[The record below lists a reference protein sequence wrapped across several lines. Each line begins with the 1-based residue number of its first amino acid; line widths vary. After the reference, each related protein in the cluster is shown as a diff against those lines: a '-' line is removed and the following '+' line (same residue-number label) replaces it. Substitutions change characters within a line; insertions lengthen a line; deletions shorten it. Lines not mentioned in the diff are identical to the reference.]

1 MLMAGCT
8 EIEPLEMT
16 VASAEK
22 NLEEIKN
29 YKSTEHYISAV
40 WFSNWKADGNMGS
53 YLSTLPDSLDMV
65 ILEGEYEELSE
76 AQKAD
81 IKSVREDKG
90 TKVLMKVDFDKIY
103 EQYVA
108 AMEEA
113 DERGEEIAE
122 ELAAGEDREVTMED
136 IDKAVEQERQKVADE
151 YSGIGDVV
159 MDNSEKNISEAGFD
173 GMTIAIT
180 TTGDTFF
187 KEIVNGFIGKA
198 GERVK
203 NAGKILVF
211 EGNPGYVSNACG
223 LFDYVVS
230 TTHGNDRLSEVQEAF
245 DSFMLMEETRPE
257 QFILYLSLEDD
268 SWETPYEDILS
279 SVEVTEEKY
288 KSLGLWKPLGGQ
300 RTGGLAIKGVENDYE
315 NNYNILR
322 QTIQYLNLK

>member
-113 DERGEEIAE
+113 DERGEEMAE
-122 ELAAGEDREVTMED
+122 DFAETAG
-136 IDKAVEQERQKVADE
+136 
-151 YSGIGDVV
+151 
-159 MDNSEKNISEAGFD
+159 
-173 GMTIAIT
+173 
-180 TTGDTFF
+180 
-187 KEIVNGFIGKA
+187 
-198 GERVK
+198 
-203 NAGKILVF
+203 
-211 EGNPGYVSNACG
+211 
-223 LFDYVVS
+223 
-230 TTHGNDRLSEVQEAF
+230 
-245 DSFMLMEETRPE
+245 
-257 QFILYLSLEDD
+257 
-268 SWETPYEDILS
+268 
-279 SVEVTEEKY
+279 
-288 KSLGLWKPLGGQ
+288 
-300 RTGGLAIKGVENDYE
+300 
-315 NNYNILR
+315 
-322 QTIQYLNLK
+322 